1 MIKNNLSLRL
11 SWINGGVS
19 IEKNFVFQWKT
30 TAHPSDSSPKLVI
43 VGVIRFQPCSFF
55 VFFAHLIN
63 YMQLMDKQTPSSLA
77 EI

>member
-11 SWINGGVS
+11 SWINGGVT

-30 TAHPSDSSPKLVI
+30 IAHSSDSIPKLVMI
-43 VGVIRFQPCSFF
+43 GVIRFQPCSFF
-55 VFFAHLIN
+55 VFAHLIN
-63 YMQLMDKQTPSSLA
+63 YRQLMDKQTPASLV